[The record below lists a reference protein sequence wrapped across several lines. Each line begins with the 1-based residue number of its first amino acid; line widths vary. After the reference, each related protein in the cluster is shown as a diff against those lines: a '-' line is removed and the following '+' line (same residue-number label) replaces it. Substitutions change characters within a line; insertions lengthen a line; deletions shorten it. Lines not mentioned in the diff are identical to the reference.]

1 MTFSFRDSFRK
12 RKVRERPPES
22 NNTGTYIPSTIDQ
35 FEQQFVSKER
45 EVMQERK
52 EKTLINIIVVWQKI
66 PSGSVDI
73 YHIGSVSKYE
83 DARGVLNQRAMMK
96 RVLIESAV

>member
-12 RKVRERPPES
+12 RKVTERPPES
-22 NNTGTYIPSTIDQ
+22 NNTRTYIPSTIDQ

-52 EKTLINIIVVWQKI
+52 EKNI
-66 PSGSVDI
+66 D
-73 YHIGSVSKYE
+73 
-83 DARGVLNQRAMMK
+83 
-96 RVLIESAV
+96 